1 MKGIVITASDKLSV
15 REFSEPLYKTIGA
28 VVGGYIEVV
37 HPRGLKAP
45 YCMIVNEE
53 GLLKRLPLNAAGS
66 AWYGTMD
73 HGHPIVGDIV
83 IMKESEGEDGIDLAG
98 LTDEEIVEIKRVVGR
113 MFGGNIVEEV

>member
-15 REFSEPLYKTIGA
+15 QEFSEPLYKTIGA

-53 GLLKRLPLNAAGS
+53 GLLNHLPVNAVGS
-66 AWYGTMD
+66 FLYETLA
-73 HGHPIVGDIV
+73 HGWPIVGTIV
-83 IMKESEGEDGIDLAG
+83 IMKDGFNDDGEPDIIGLSDDDIKYMCGKLKHTFDLK
-98 LTDEEIVEIKRVVGR
+98 EVE
-113 MFGGNIVEEV
+113 